1 MLYMYFHVSG
11 QFSFIS
17 WAICI
22 LVGWDTLRF
31 ILEGII
37 VNNFS
42 AQMIL
47 LVHPSDL
54 ILRTNVI
61 WILKRLIFTSVK
73 KFSNWACLRAVPW
86 DLEKIFKM
94 SMSEGSSLRLRKFF
108 QDEHV
113 WGQFLEVAKIT
124 LLRTNNRRLVQADK
138 NKSSSQ
144 RRWVSTDRGVIAA
157 LLSTTLRPVHKSSTD
172 DLGPPLC
179 QVGDQES

>member
-17 WAICI
+17 WAIGI

-47 LVHPSDL
+47 LVHSSDL

-61 WILKRLIFTSVK
+61 WILKRLIF
-73 KFSNWACLRAVPW
+73 
-86 DLEKIFKM
+86 
-94 SMSEGSSLRLRKFF
+94 MSESSYLNIEKNL
-108 QDEHV
+108 DEHV
-113 WGQFLEVAKIT
+113 WGQFPET
-124 LLRTNNRRLVQADK
+124 
-138 NKSSSQ
+138 
-144 RRWVSTDRGVIAA
+144 
-157 LLSTTLRPVHKSSTD
+157 
-172 DLGPPLC
+172 
-179 QVGDQES
+179 

>member
-17 WAICI
+17 WAIGI

-42 AQMIL
+42 AHMIL

-54 ILRTNVI
+54 ILRTS
-61 WILKRLIFTSVK
+61 LRLRK
-73 KFSNWACLRAVPW
+73 L
-86 DLEKIFKM
+86 
-94 SMSEGSSLRLRKFF
+94 SMSEGSSLRLRKNFQDEHVWGQFLRLGKFF

-113 WGQFLEVAKIT
+113 WGQFLEVEKIT